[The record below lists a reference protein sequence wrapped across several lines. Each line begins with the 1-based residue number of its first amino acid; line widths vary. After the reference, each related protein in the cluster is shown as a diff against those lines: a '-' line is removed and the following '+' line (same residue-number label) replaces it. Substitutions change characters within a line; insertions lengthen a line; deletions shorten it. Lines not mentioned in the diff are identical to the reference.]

1 MTNVFDTLRERGFI
15 QQTSHEEK
23 LRTLLS
29 EEKITAYVGFD
40 PTSDSL
46 HVGHLLPIM
55 ALIHLKRA
63 GHRTIALVG
72 GGTAMI
78 GDPSGRT
85 ELRKMMSRETI
96 CSNVEAIRHQLE
108 RILSRVPGDMLIVNN
123 ADWILDLNYISF
135 LREVG
140 SQFSVNR
147 MLTAE
152 CFRARLERGLS
163 FIEFNYMLLQA
174 YDFLTLYRK
183 YGCRVQF
190 GGDDQWSNILAG
202 ADLIRRLE
210 QAEAYA
216 FTLPLLTT
224 SSGKKMGKT
233 EAGAVWLDPG
243 KTSPY
248 EFYQYWR
255 NCADSDVERLLSL
268 YTFLPMEEVRKL
280 GALRDR
286 AINRAKEILAFEV
299 TRFVHGE
306 EEAKKAQDAARA
318 LFASGGSEEAAPISE
333 ISGERIAAGVD
344 LSELMNEVGLVK
356 SNSEARRLID
366 QGGVYINDTRVQ
378 DRFRQVTLADV
389 KDGKIVLRKGKK
401 AYHIVKVI

>member
-1 MTNVFDTLRERGFI
+1 
-15 QQTSHEEK
+15 
-23 LRTLLS
+23 
-29 EEKITAYVGFD
+29 
-40 PTSDSL
+40 
-46 HVGHLLPIM
+46 
-55 ALIHLKRA
+55 
-63 GHRTIALVG
+63 
-72 GGTAMI
+72 
-78 GDPSGRT
+78 
-85 ELRKMMSRETI
+85 
-96 CSNVEAIRHQLE
+96 
-108 RILSRVPGDMLIVNN
+108 
-123 ADWILDLNYISF
+123 
-135 LREVG
+135 
-140 SQFSVNR
+140 
-147 MLTAE
+147 
-152 CFRARLERGLS
+152 
-163 FIEFNYMLLQA
+163 MLLQA